1 MPQKLSKEINTLKGE
16 IKDEYRDVGENIRH
30 WQHMRFTSMTV
41 FMAVSAGLLTALF
54 QWRANLPILASI
66 SVRVIGVM
74 SVLVFWI
81 QDERIV
87 KYWQHFSTRA
97 KALERVLKFQQY
109 STTPPRNRIFTSGN
123 AIRLLYTTFLVFWL
137 GTLVLY
143 SQF

>member
-1 MPQKLSKEINTLKGE
+1 MPQKTSREIDMPKGD

-41 FMAVSAGLLTALF
+41 FMAVSAGLLNALF
-54 QWRANLPILASI
+54 QWKANLPILASI
-66 SVRVIGVM
+66 SVRVMGIM

-87 KYWQHFSTRA
+87 KYWQGYSARA
-97 KALERVLKFQQY
+97 KALEKILKFQQY

-123 AIRLLYTTFLVFWL
+123 AIRLLYIAFLVFWL
-137 GTLVLY
+137 ATLILY